1 MAEFV
6 RVAAVSDLPP
16 NKLLGVE
23 LDGHRVC
30 LANADGRIYA
40 FRDNCSHQD
49 FPLSAGEMDDGTVEC
64 AWHGAKFD
72 MESGRA
78 LSLPAIRPIETYPVK
93 VEENDIFVELE

>member
-1 MAEFV
+1 M

-23 LDGHRVC
+23 LDEHRVC

-49 FPLSAGEMDDGTVEC
+49 FPLSAGEVDDGTVEC

-78 LSLPAIRPIETYPVK
+78 LSLPAIRPIDTYPVK
-93 VEENDIFVELE
+93 VEDNDIFVELE